1 MAHLPL
7 DGFRV
12 IDFCVAWAG
21 PYATMLLGDLGAEV
35 IKVENPHVWAPV
47 SRGGRAR
54 PTAESVAPLGGMYG
68 GYPNGDPGPRPWNY
82 SPTFVQPFRNKKSF
96 TADLRTPEGK
106 EILGRLVSKS
116 DIFVENNSADHMKSL
131 GITPEWLRSIRP
143 DIIIVSLPAFGL
155 TGPYSD
161 ARALG
166 VHLEAVMGHSLL
178 RGYRD
183 MEPSSNT
190 NIFAGDYFGGLIGG
204 LGAMMAIW
212 HRRRT
217 GKGQTV
223 EIAQA
228 EAASAMFAQA
238 FMEYAIN
245 QGLHSRAGNRS
256 VYEIAPSGV
265 YPCRSPGPA
274 AEGEDRWIAISVTS
288 DREWQSL
295 VDVMD
300 SPEWAADESLKT
312 TAGRVEAQDRI
323 DQNLS
328 QWTAERG
335 DYELMHL
342 LQSRGISAAPVLEAS
357 RALAD
362 PHVQQRE
369 IFQPQT
375 MFDGVG
381 TFRFLRPFYRFPQTP
396 SVVHQPPVA
405 MGEHNDYVYRE
416 LLGFTEEEFQQLADA
431 GHVTMD
437 FDPDIP

>member
-1 MAHLPL
+1 MVQLPL
-7 DGFRV
+7 QGIRV

-54 PTAESVAPLGGMYG
+54 PTAESVAALGGMYG

-96 TADLRTPEGK
+96 TADLRTPVGK
-106 EILGRLVSKS
+106 DILGRLVSKS
-116 DIFVENNSADHMKSL
+116 DIFVENNSADYMERL

-155 TGPYSD
+155 SGPYAD

-190 NIFAGDYFGGLIGG
+190 NIFAGDYFGGLIGA

-212 HRRRT
+212 HRRRAGT
-217 GKGQTV
+217 GQVV

-238 FMEYAIN
+238 FMEYSIN
-245 QGLHSRAGNRS
+245 RGLHTRAGNRS
-256 VYEIAPSGV
+256 VYAVAPSGV
-265 YPCRSPGPA
+265 YPCRSSGSA
-274 AEGEDRWIAISVTS
+274 SNGDDRWIAISVTS
-288 DREWQSL
+288 DDEWEAL
-295 VDVMD
+295 VDLMGQ
-300 SPEWAADESLKT
+300 PRWAMAPQLAAVEGRIEQQDELDVSL
-312 TAGRVEAQDRI
+312 AE
-323 DQNLS
+323 
-328 QWTAERG
+328 WTAQQD
-335 DYELMHL
+335 DYELMYL
-342 LQSRGISAAPVLEAS
+342 LQARRIPSAPVLEAS
-357 RALAD
+357 RALDD
-362 PHVQQRE
+362 PHVRQRQ

-381 TFRFLRPFYRFPQTP
+381 TFRFLRPFFRFPETP
-396 SVVHQPPVA
+396 SIVHQPPVA

-416 LLGFTEEEFQQLADA
+416 LLELSDEEVQDLREA
-431 GHVTMD
+431 GHITMD
-437 FDPDIP
+437 FDPDIL